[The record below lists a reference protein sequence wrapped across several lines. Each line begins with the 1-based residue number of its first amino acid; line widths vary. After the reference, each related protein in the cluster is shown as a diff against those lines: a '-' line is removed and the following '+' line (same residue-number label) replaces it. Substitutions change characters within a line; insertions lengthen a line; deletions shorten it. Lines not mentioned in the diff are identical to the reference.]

1 MDEKQ
6 LRLTVAL
13 RIYSADEK
21 CFGPGVAE
29 LLERVDKLQSLR
41 QATLSMQM
49 AYSKAWRMIKT
60 AEQELGFPLLDSST
74 GGKGGGGASL
84 TEQGRRFLASYRLFE
99 RTVRD
104 FAEEAFVEII
114 GS

>member
-6 LRLTVAL
+6 LRLAVAL

-29 LLERVDKLQSLR
+29 LLERVDKMQSLR
-41 QATLSMQM
+41 QATMSMQM

-60 AEQELGFPLLDSST
+60 AEQELGFSLLDSST

-84 TEQGRRFLASYRLFE
+84 TEEGRRFLASYRLFE

-104 FAEEAFVEII
+104 FAEEACVEII

>member
-1 MDEKQ
+1 MDEKR
-6 LRLTVAL
+6 LRLAVAL

-29 LLERVDKLQSLR
+29 LLERVDKMQSLR
-41 QATLSMQM
+41 QATMSMQM

-60 AEQELGFPLLDSST
+60 EQELGFSLLNSST

-84 TEQGRRFLASYRLFE
+84 TEEGRRFLASYRVFE